1 MYSHIEVE
9 AEGRTKCR
17 REGDDNQYQSGSGK
31 CNGSLGNERE
41 SDCGTRDKPEWK
53 VKKSECGTRDKPEW
67 KDKGN
72 ESCTRGKPEW
82 KWEMQW
88 IFRK

>member
-17 REGDDNQYQSGSGK
+17 REEMTTNTRVEVGNAMDL
-31 CNGSLGNERE
+31 LGNERE

-53 VKKSECGTRDKPEW
+53 VKKSECGTRDKPE
-67 KDKGN
+67 
-72 ESCTRGKPEW
+72 
-82 KWEMQW
+82 
-88 IFRK
+88 